1 MRGKWAIKAVFI
13 DEKGEE
19 KGLTIYEE
27 RLFNSEKRAIK
38 AINDSYGEEL
48 VQACEI
54 DVETEEDLIGLIFDD
69 LIPIKREGAS
79 K

>member
-1 MRGKWAIKAVFI
+1 MKGKWAIKAVFV

-27 RLFNSEKRAIK
+27 RLFNSEKKAMK
-38 AINDSYGEEL
+38 AINSSYGEKL
-48 VQACEI
+48 AQACEI
-54 DVETEEDLIGLIFDD
+54 DVEIEKDLIGLIFDD
-69 LIPIKREGAS
+69 LIPIRRERES

>member
-1 MRGKWAIKAVFI
+1 MKGKWAIKAVFV

-27 RLFNSEKRAIK
+27 HLFNSEKEAMRAI
-38 AINDSYGEEL
+38 NGSYGEEL

-54 DVETEEDLIGLIFDD
+54 DVEIEQDLIGLIFDD
-69 LIPIKREGAS
+69 LIPIKKEEARA
-79 K
+79 